1 MSVETPNLTPDTINR
16 LEAGVPPALALL
28 AGMDLDVFSHL
39 AHGPRSAAMLAS
51 DLGVDGERLSRL
63 LYALVLTNL
72 ITHENGQFA
81 NSPEAAEFLVKG
93 KPRYIG
99 GGHELTR
106 EIWEADLKSAESIRR
121 GAPAAL
127 HDFTEMTEASLVAF
141 LRGMIPFATATGRA
155 LGRQFDFSAV
165 GSIVD
170 VGGGSGAALAGLM
183 EQHPTMLGTLFELPS
198 VAKAAAAL
206 LADFPCRDR
215 IDIETGNITTE
226 PLKGKHD
233 VALLRALVQVLSP
246 EDAAKAIKHAVAG
259 LRPGGHIYI
268 TGSGILNDDRVS
280 PPGGVYLNVTLMNFY
295 PAGRSYT
302 NSEHVSWLKAAGCT
316 DPVQVTLRGGSE
328 VIRATRTY

>member
-1 MSVETPNLTPDTINR
+1 MSKETHTLTPDTINR

-28 AGMDLDVFSHL
+28 AGMELDVFSHL
-39 AHGPRSAAMLAS
+39 AHGPRSAAMLADS
-51 DLGVDGERLSRL
+51 LGVDGERLSRL

-72 ITHENGQFA
+72 VTHEDGKFA
-81 NSPEAAEFLVKG
+81 NSTEAAEFLVKG

-127 HDFTEMTEASLVAF
+127 HDFTGMTEASLTTF
-141 LRGMIPFATATGRA
+141 LRGMIPYATATGRA
-155 LGRQFDFSAV
+155 LGRQFDFSGV

-183 EQHPTMLGTLFELPS
+183 EQHATLQGTLFELPS
-198 VAKAAAAL
+198 VAKAATAL
-206 LADFPCRDR
+206 MGDFPCRDR
-215 IDIETGNITTE
+215 IRIETGDITTA
-226 PLKGKHD
+226 PITGSHD
-233 VALLRALVQVLSP
+233 VALLRALIQVLSP
-246 EDAAKAIKHAVAG
+246 DDAAKAIRHAVAG
-259 LRPGGHIYI
+259 LRAGGHIYI
-268 TGSGILNDDRVS
+268 TGSGILSDDRLS

-302 NSEHVSWLKAAGCT
+302 HSEHVAWLKAAGCI

-328 VIRATRTY
+328 VIRATKA